1 MKWCV
6 PALGLILAAAPAIAQ
21 ERPRM
26 VPQRDVVVTYAR
38 ETTGGPR
45 TEETAFSA
53 AAQVFRTVNW
63 EGPPAAR
70 PAGAADGFML
80 LSLRER
86 RVEMAV
92 PQQRILVAYPPVAVE
107 GAYWNPALRA
117 RRLGTDTVAGMGCT
131 EWRLTHPTRG
141 RPPASG
147 DGEWIPDQTACI
159 SAEGVLLRLK
169 DEDGA
174 IRISAVSVSFTP
186 QDQAQFR
193 APAGYRRVSFQ
204 EAARMR

>member
-1 MKWCV
+1 MKWCL
-6 PALGLILAAAPAIAQ
+6 PALGLILVAAPAIAQ
-21 ERPRM
+21 ERPQM

-38 ETTGGPR
+38 DTMGGAR

-53 AAQVFRTVNW
+53 SAQVFRTVSW
-63 EGPPAAR
+63 DGPPAAR
-70 PAGAADGFML
+70 PASAADGFML
-80 LSLRER
+80 SSLRER
-86 RVEMAV
+86 RVEMVV
-92 PQQRILVAYPPVAVE
+92 PDRRILVAYPAVAVE
-107 GAYWNPALRA
+107 SAYWNPALRA
-117 RRLGTDTVAGMGCT
+117 RRLGTDSVAGTGCT

-147 DGEWIPDQTACI
+147 SGEWIPDQIACI

-174 IRISAVSVSFTP
+174 VRMRAVSVSFTP